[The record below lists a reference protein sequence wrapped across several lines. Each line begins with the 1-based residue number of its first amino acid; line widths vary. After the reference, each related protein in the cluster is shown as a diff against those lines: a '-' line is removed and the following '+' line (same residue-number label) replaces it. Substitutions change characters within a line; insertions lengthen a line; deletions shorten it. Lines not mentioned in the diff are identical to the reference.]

1 MDRRLKFA
9 AALAL
14 VACAAVPLSGCSST
28 STSVSSKTEIM
39 KSPDGAPIVL
49 TECTADFSQTTDD
62 KGKSSPHKKYGV
74 KFDNA
79 SDKTV
84 KSFDVYLVNRDA
96 DGKTLDHD
104 VMTVAGPFNAKTSNM
119 SSVTLDSAYD
129 KVASDLCLPATVTY
143 DDGTTW
149 KSPVL

>member
-1 MDRRLKFA
+1 MNRRLNVV

-14 VACAAVPLSGCSST
+14 AACAAVSLSGCSST
-28 STSVSSKTEIM
+28 STSASSKTEIM
-39 KSPDGAPIVL
+39 KSADGAPIVL
-49 TECTADFSQTTDD
+49 TECTAEFSQTTDD
-62 KGKSSPHKKYGV
+62 KGVSKPHKKYGV

-79 SDKTV
+79 SDKKV
-84 KSFDVYLVNRDA
+84 KSFVVYLVNRDA

-104 VMTVAGPFNAKTSNM
+104 EMTMSGPFDGKTSNNGSM
-119 SSVTLDSAYD
+119 TVDAAYD

-149 KSPVL
+149 KNPAL